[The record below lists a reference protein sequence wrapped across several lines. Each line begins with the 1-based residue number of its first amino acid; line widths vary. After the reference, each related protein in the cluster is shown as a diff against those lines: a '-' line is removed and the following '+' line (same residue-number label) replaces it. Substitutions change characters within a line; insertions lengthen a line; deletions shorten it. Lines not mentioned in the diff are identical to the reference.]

1 MDRIWYLVGW
11 SFSRVLMGGISGFV
25 IMLVVGWTAM
35 YFELFP
41 EEPKA
46 TQYATYLFFSV
57 AITVAIL
64 GLRAA
69 KAAILTLPVF
79 MICAAVVIT
88 WHEWS
93 GMVDQPDLNGDGI
106 FTIRDILIGI
116 FSILTATGK
125 SYWEFIFGPLTPQ
138 SGLVVFLELPFWLV
152 SGVIRV
158 ALTFLFWLL
167 TLSWIPMVINYEA
180 LRDTKDG

>member
-1 MDRIWYLVGW
+1 
-11 SFSRVLMGGISGFV
+11 MGGISGFV
-25 IMLVVGWTAM
+25 IMLVAGWTAM
-35 YFELFP
+35 YFGFFP

-88 WHEWS
+88 WNEWS

-125 SYWEFIFGPLTPQ
+125 SYWEYIAGPLTPE
-138 SGLVVFLELPFWLV
+138 SGVVMFLELPFWLV
-152 SGVIRV
+152 SGVIRIT
-158 ALTFLFWLL
+158 LTCLFWMFA
-167 TLSWIPMVINYEA
+167 LSWIPMVINYEPTREA
-180 LRDTKDG
+180 EDG